1 MCLSPLFTFLMCC
14 SFTPFHLGYKPS
26 SAMACFMILYV
37 STPYGCFISK
47 GGFCFCLIEE
57 RNKGNSRQ
65 RCAHLQSCCYSRR
78 KPALFLSA
86 TQASANAGVANR
98 YLKQNKTRT
107 LPWYLPQCFERCI
120 FEFIYLQCL
129 FWSNPFTRRKSSGK
143 NRKMAH
149 WNRNMEWPKLTV
161 VKWWPFKSPGNR
173 IFILKKEAQL
183 SQNLDN

>member
-1 MCLSPLFTFLMCC
+1 MSLPSLYIPHVLLIYTIPFGLQAILCHGLFHDPLRFYSVRL
-14 SFTPFHLGYKPS
+14 FH
-26 SAMACFMILYV
+26 F
-37 STPYGCFISK
+37 K

-98 YLKQNKTRT
+98 YYLKQNKTRT

-120 FEFIYLQCL
+120 FEFVYLQCL

-161 VKWWPFKSPGNR
+161 VKWWPFKSQGNR
-173 IFILKKEAQL
+173 IFILKGDSTVTEFR
-183 SQNLDN
+183 